1 VVNVGDLPATTGAK
15 EFMSGLWFRL
25 ILGDRVKNKLTQD
38 LFKITKIENERVVM
52 LEDEKGLVRIWFPKQ
67 HLGSFF
73 EEVKGR

>member
-1 VVNVGDLPATTGAK
+1 MQFHIPHFSAFSRRIFHPRPQEGV
-15 EFMSGLWFRL
+15 FRC
-25 ILGDRVKNKLTQD
+25 DFNKLTQD